1 MKALTHSVPADSIDA
16 TAFAAARNICRRHAR
31 SFFFASA
38 FLPIA
43 KRNAAYA
50 VYAFCRLMDDA
61 IDEPALKE
69 GFAPPS
75 TVGVSCCSSGS
86 LDRTLSLFCDRLDEI
101 YEHRLELPLPEFR
114 DESQHALHAFGQT
127 VHRYQIPKQHFL
139 DLAEGCRMDLTVSRY
154 ATWGALEKYCYCVA
168 GVVGLIMCCILGVSH
183 SDAGR
188 HAVQMGKAMQL
199 TNILRDIKED
209 GNRGRLYLP
218 LEDLAR
224 FKVTQTDLSAGI
236 VTANIRA
243 LMKFEISRARELY
256 REGAE
261 GLCWLAGDGS
271 RLTASAMAV
280 IYSGILRAIEQ
291 QDYDVFSRRAHLS
304 LSQKFRRLAPAWRL
318 ARRTSDMP
326 APKVFV

>member
-1 MKALTHSVPADSIDA
+1 MKSLPNEFSTDLAAAP
-16 TAFAAARNICRRHAR
+16 AFAAARDICRRHAK

-43 KRNAAYA
+43 KRQAAYA
-50 VYAFCRLMDDA
+50 VYAFCRMMDDA
-61 IDEPALKE
+61 IDEPASKQPP
-69 GFAPPS
+69 APPS
-75 TVGVSCCSSGS
+75 TVGVSCCSTGS
-86 LDRTLSLFCDRLDEI
+86 LDRTLALFRDRLDEI

-114 DESQHALHAFGQT
+114 DEAQHALYAFGLT

-154 ATWGALEKYCYCVA
+154 ATWASLERYCYCVA

-188 HAVQMGKAMQL
+188 HAVQMGNAMQL

-209 GNRGRLYLP
+209 AERGRVYLP
-218 LEDLAR
+218 LVDLAR
-224 FKVTQTDLSAGI
+224 FKVTQQDLTAG
-236 VTANIRA
+236 TMTPNIRE
-243 LMKFEISRARELY
+243 LMKFEIARARSLY
-256 REGAE
+256 RDGAE

-280 IYSGILRAIEQ
+280 IYSGILSAIERQ
-291 QDYDVFSRRAHLS
+291 GYDVFAGRAHLS
-304 LSQKFRRLAPAWRL
+304 MTEKFRRLAPAWRL
-318 ARRTSDMP
+318 SRRKADRP
-326 APKVFV
+326 APAVFG